1 VPSHVFLHGDGF
13 SRAYVGAETAAL
25 TGDSINIEVLYRRES
40 ALFLAQST
48 LITLFP
54 INDSDLPAPELMLL
68 PDSRLKQEMKGSG
81 VYIAIHQHLVLRQ
94 SRERADDTGLSGA
107 SFTA

>member
-1 VPSHVFLHGDGF
+1 VE
-13 SRAYVGAETAAL
+13 AETTTL

-40 ALFLAQST
+40 AVFLAQST
-48 LITLFP
+48 LSTLLS
-54 INDSDLPAPELMLL
+54 IDDSDLTAPELMLL

-81 VYIAIHQHLVLRQ
+81 IYIAVSQYLALRQ
-94 SRERADDTGLSGA
+94 SCERANDTGLSGA

>member
-1 VPSHVFLHGDGF
+1 MGTE
-13 SRAYVGAETAAL
+13 AAAL

-48 LITLFP
+48 LSTLFS
-54 INDSDLPAPELMLL
+54 INDSDLTAPELMLL

-81 VYIAIHQHLVLRQ
+81 VYIAVSQYLALRQ
-94 SRERADDTGLSGA
+94 SRKRADDTGLSGA